1 MFFSPVIFIIQKG
14 VRIVS
19 ILSLLGIVLLT
30 SKRRR
35 EE

>member
-14 VRIVS
+14 IRIVS
-19 ILSLLGIVLLT
+19 ILSLLCIALLIF
-30 SKRRR
+30 KRRR